1 MTSLSRLWFALPPAP
16 GEPIGRMLEGLAQ
29 RPLAAL
35 LTEPDEAHRRLAEV
49 LVSRGAPR
57 PLAVESPGTADLDL
71 LAAGH
76 PDLEIAVLGGPGLL
90 LQALALAL
98 GLPTVSLATILPRP
112 GSLSAFHWPTGR
124 DPSSRPELIG
134 LDLDWFPPWHSGQPR
149 PRFPG
154 GPGVAGSA
162 RR

>member
-1 MTSLSRLWFALPPAP
+1 MTSLSRLWFALPPAVGAP
-16 GEPIGRMLEGLAQ
+16 LGSMLEALAR

-35 LTEPDEAHRRLAEV
+35 LHASDDPSRRLAAQ
-49 LVSRGAPR
+49 LAAQGAPK
-57 PLAVESPGTADLDL
+57 AVEVPAPKTSDLDR
-71 LAAGH
+71 LAADH
-76 PDLEIAVLGGPGLL
+76 PDQELAVLGDEPLL

-98 GLPTVSLATILPRP
+98 GLPTLTLATVLPRP
-112 GSLSAFHWPTGR
+112 GSLSAFHWPTGQ
-124 DPSSRPELIG
+124 DPTSRPELIG
-134 LDLDWFPPWHSGQPR
+134 LDLDWFPPWHAGQPR